1 MKAIELRY
9 PQLDLEALA
18 IDFGLRRF
26 RNRLI
31 GASHKITVMTDH
43 KPLCSIF
50 NGKCQG
56 SRRTERI
63 KLRYQD
69 IQFEVAYLED
79 KHNQFGYLCR
89 KAKNLMLLLRNQ
101 QDKVDDTNNLLYLL
115 DTTPIIDHVGSIEIA
130 TETEKNGKLQKIIEL
145 INNGKQWIPKT
156 ADPQEQ
162 TFEISITGKGI
173 LVKGDRII
181 LPTSLQEKAI
191 ILAHRGIH
199 PGQSGLERRLLPFL
213 FR

>member
-130 TETEKNGKLQKIIEL
+130 TETEKNGKLQ
-145 INNGKQWIPKT
+145 NPKT